1 MSEPAPSGHRPS
13 LPAAQAVNGW
23 SSAFVED
30 LYGKWK
36 ADPASVGESWNQFFL
51 GFDLGAV
58 RPAPIGTGAGGGAGA
73 GVGTSAGAITATGT
87 SSAAP
92 SDAHALTGG
101 VADVRTQ
108 QAVDALVEAY
118 RTLGHLAADLDP
130 LGTTRGPRP
139 ELALETFGL
148 TTADLPREFATGT
161 LPIGPMATL
170 EGIVAFLRETY
181 CGSVGVEFG
190 YVDCPE
196 RRAWLQERVE
206 GTRGR
211 AVLETATR
219 RRLLERLQRSE
230 VFEQFLATRYTGK
243 KRFGLEGGDALL
255 VILDQVLERAAQAGA
270 ARCVLGMAHRG
281 RVNVLHHVATKPA
294 EQILTEFDELW
305 HEHYAHGGG
314 DVKYHQ
320 GFSGEYITER
330 HGSVLVSICA
340 NPSHLESVA
349 AVATGRARAL
359 QEKHGTEGHARV
371 LPLLIHGDAALPGQG
386 IVAETLNMA
395 ALDGYSVGGTV
406 HVVINN
412 QVGFTT
418 DNRDSFAGPY
428 CTGIA
433 KSIEAPVIHVNGGD
447 AEACAW
453 AAQIAAEW
461 RARFH
466 DDIFV
471 DMWCWRKNGH
481 NETDEPTFTQPTLYK
496 RVRAAQPVGERYAAR
511 LQAEGV
517 ITAEEIEAERT
528 AIFAALDEA
537 QQRVKAQPVR
547 TGTPPFRG
555 AWEGITATY
564 THDPVETGVALPTL
578 QKVARQ
584 LAALPP
590 GFTAHRTVTK
600 GIHARSQLEEGGV
613 EWSMGELLAYGTLI
627 LEGASVRMTGQD
639 VLRGTFSHRHAAV
652 VEQETAQQW
661 VALQHL
667 SGAKGRFE
675 IYNSPLTENACVG
688 FEYGY
693 SLADPMTLVIWEAQ
707 FGDFAN
713 GAQVMFDQYM
723 SAGEAKWFRCSGMT
737 LFLPHG
743 YEGQGPEHS
752 SARMERFL
760 AIAAQDNI
768 QIVYPTTSAQVFHMI
783 RRQIR
788 RNVRKPLVVMTP
800 KSMLRLPA
808 AQSPVADFTNGQF
821 QTVLPDPAKP
831 DPAKVTRLL
840 FCTGKVFHELHA
852 QRQANGN
859 AGVALVRLEQL
870 YPFPTEEVAAQLAR
884 YKKADAVWVQEEPRN
899 MGAWSF
905 VQDQFLDRFD
915 RRLTYIGR
923 GAMASPAVASAKV
936 HAKEQAALIAA
947 AVGPTAEH
955 KAAIVETGG
964 SGGSGGA
971 GAPRVKGAR
980 EPGRR
985 ATGAEGATSNDGE
998 DGPAD
1003 PDSTRPGTSARARM

>member
-1 MSEPAPSGHRPS
+1 MSDPAPSGHRAN

-51 GFDLGAV
+51 GFDLGAA
-58 RPAPIGTGAGGGAGA
+58 RPAPVATAAPGARPPAGA
-73 GVGTSAGAITATGT
+73 PSGEGA
-87 SSAAP
+87 
-92 SDAHALTGG
+92 
-101 VADVRTQ
+101 ADIRAQ

-130 LGTTRGPRP
+130 LGSTRGPRP
-139 ELALETFGL
+139 ELALEAFGL
-148 TTADLPREFATGT
+148 TAADLPRHFATGT
-161 LPIGPMATL
+161 LPIGPTASL
-170 EGIVAFLRETY
+170 EAIVAFLQETY

-206 GTRGR
+206 STRAR
-211 AVLETATR
+211 AALEPGTR
-219 RRLLERLQRSE
+219 RRLLERLHRSE
-230 VFEQFLATRYTGK
+230 VFEQFLATRYIGK

-270 ARCVLGMAHRG
+270 ERCVMGMAHRG
-281 RVNVLHHVATKPA
+281 RVNVLHHVAGKPA
-294 EQILTEFDELW
+294 EQILTEFDEGW

-320 GFSGEYITER
+320 GFTGDYQTER
-330 HGSVLVSICA
+330 HGTVRVSICA
-340 NPSHLESVA
+340 NPSHLEFVA
-349 AVATGRARAL
+349 PVATGRARAL
-359 QEKHGTEGHARV
+359 QEKVGTEGHARI

-395 ALDGYSVGGTV
+395 ALDGYSVGGTI

-433 KSIEAPVIHVNGGD
+433 KSIAAPVIHVNGGD

-481 NETDEPTFTQPTLYK
+481 NETDEPTFTQPILYR
-496 RVRAAQPVGERYAAR
+496 RVRAAQPVAERYAAR
-511 LQAEGV
+511 LVADGVASAAEF
-517 ITAEEIEAERT
+517 EAERA

-547 TGTPPFRG
+547 SGAPPFRG
-555 AWEGITATY
+555 AWEGITATV
-564 THDPVETGVALPTL
+564 THDPVETGVPLGTL

-584 LAALPP
+584 LSALPP
-590 GFTAHRTVTK
+590 AFAAHRTVAK
-600 GIHARSQLEEGGV
+600 GIQARSQIEEGGV

-667 SGAKGRFE
+667 AGAKGRFE
-675 IYNSPLTENACVG
+675 IYNSPLTESACVG

-713 GAQVMFDQYM
+713 GAQVMFDQFL
-723 SAGEAKWFRCSGMT
+723 SAGEAKWFRSSGLA

-760 AIAAQDNI
+760 ALAAQDNI
-768 QIVYPTTSAQVFHMI
+768 QVVYPTTSAQVFHMI

-808 AQSPVADFTNGQF
+808 AQSPIGEFTSGQF

-831 DPAKVTRLL
+831 DPAKVTRLV
-840 FCTGKVFHELHA
+840 FCSGKVFHELHA

-870 YPFPTEEVAAQLAR
+870 YPFPADEVAAQLAR
-884 YKKADAVWVQEEPRN
+884 YKKAEAVWVQEEPRN
-899 MGAWSF
+899 MGAWAF
-905 VQDQFLDRFD
+905 VQDQFLEKFD
-915 RRLTYIGR
+915 RRLAYIGR
-923 GAMASPAVASAKV
+923 ATMASPAVASSKV
-936 HAKEQAALIAA
+936 HAKEQAGVIAA
-947 AVGPTAEH
+947 AVGP
-955 KAAIVETGG
+955 
-964 SGGSGGA
+964 A
-971 GAPRVKGAR
+971 GAPHGASPGEPAARGRGAR
-980 EPGRR
+980 EPGAR
-985 ATGAEGATSNDGE
+985 GAGEAPASNDGE
-998 DGPAD
+998 DGQPASGA
-1003 PDSTRPGTSARARM
+1003 PRPGPSARARG